1 MKHVSASRRLLISC
15 GEPSGDAYAGDL
27 VAQLRRRI
35 PVSGFGLGGDRLET
49 QGFQLVAHVRELAVA
64 GILEIV
70 MHLPRL
76 RRILDAVIAEIDRN
90 PPDLGVIIDYPGINL
105 RIAKALKRRGIPVV
119 YYVSPQF
126 WAWRKG
132 RTRIIR
138 DNVEKVLCI
147 FPFEQAF
154 FEDWGVSATYVGH
167 PLVDLV
173 KPPRDPTAFTRE
185 FGLDPS
191 RPLVAILPGS
201 RPGELHLHLPPL
213 AESVRRLR
221 AARPELQFVAA
232 TAPSLDSNVLRRG
245 LADATVAVV
254 SGRTHAAIAAADLAV
269 VASGTATLET
279 ALLDTPMVVVYRV
292 NRFSYLLG
300 RPLVDVPHYAM
311 VNLIA
316 ERRLVPELI
325 QSEFTPDNVVRH
337 SLALLDE
344 PARVQKMREG
354 LADVRKRLGGGGAAA
369 RAADE
374 IVELLAAR

>member
-1 MKHVSASRRLLISC
+1 MSDPRRLLVSC

-27 VAQLRRRI
+27 VAQLQQRV
-35 PVSGFGLGGDRLET
+35 PVSGFGLGGDRLEAH
-49 QGFQLVAHVRELAVA
+49 GFRLIAHVRELAVA
-64 GILEIV
+64 GIFEVV
-70 MHLPRL
+70 MHLRRL
-76 RRILDAVIAEIDRN
+76 RGILAAVVREIDRD
-90 PPDLGVIIDYPGINL
+90 PPDLGVIIDYPEINL
-105 RIAKALKRRGIPVV
+105 RIARALKRRGIPVV

-147 FPFEQAF
+147 FPFEPAF
-154 FEDWGVSATYVGH
+154 FAEWGVSASYVGH

-173 KPPRDPTAFTRE
+173 KPPDDPAAFTRE
-185 FGLDPS
+185 IGLDPQK
-191 RPLVAILPGS
+191 PLVAILSGS
-201 RPGELHLHLPPL
+201 RPGELHHNLPPL
-213 AESVRRLR
+213 AESLRRLR

-232 TAPSLDSNVLRRG
+232 AAPALDPAALRRG
-245 LADATVAVV
+245 LCDDAVRVV
-254 SGRTHAAIAAADLAV
+254 SGRTHAAVAAANLAI
-269 VASGTATLET
+269 VASGTATVET

-292 NRFSYLLG
+292 NPLSYLLG

-325 QSEFTPDNVVRH
+325 QGEFTPDNVVRH

-344 PARVQKMREG
+344 PVRAEEMRAG
-354 LADVRKRLGGGGAAA
+354 LADVRRRLGGGGASA

-374 IVELLAAR
+374 IVELVGAR